1 MLLVKDNK
9 SSLVSLTVTWIE
21 RDLQF
26 VKLIPLY
33 SVKMHFSMALVRYN
47 IKKYVFFGSPRDML
61 HTWSCSL
68 SVSFSSLRVVI
79 CPCSDINWSDWL
91 PIRENII
98 RRNQC
103 WCKLKKKHN
112 DQAYFLKVCCSFH
125 PIAGQHLSPKQAKWA
140 FIHYQDIF

>member
-1 MLLVKDNK
+1 M
-9 SSLVSLTVTWIE
+9 TVTWIE

-33 SVKMHFSMALVRYN
+33 GVKMHFSMALVRYN

-98 RRNQC
+98 RRYQC
-103 WCKLKKKHN
+103 WCKFKRKKPQRSSILFKGLLLFPSHRWSTPVTKTSKMN
-112 DQAYFLKVCCSFH
+112 KMSFH
-125 PIAGQHLSPKQAKWA
+125 PLPRYILMQPPEW
-140 FIHYQDIF
+140 